1 MSIIKLY
8 WLIEM
13 SIKCITKTVCPAS
26 FACPMSQ
33 RWTSSAKTP
42 SASPSRPSPCR
53 SCGWGSKRSRCRS
66 SAHAGCSAASGSASS
81 VQSWSQTPRTKIY
94 LFMVLVIGVE
104 GRLLVF
110 LLELTV
116 YFWQHL
122 GPLDLERLH
131 ELFLLHSAG
140 ETREARLPGEVL
152 LVAESFDFAVAT

>member
-1 MSIIKLY
+1 
-8 WLIEM
+8 M

-81 VQSWSQTPRTKIY
+81 VQSWSQTPQNQNLFVYGPSNWCWRTTSRFPPRTDC
-94 LFMVLVIGVE
+94 LLLTAPWSARPWAAAWTLPPPFRWRDSRSSTTWRSSTSRWEFRLCCCHL
-104 GRLLVF
+104 GRL
-110 LLELTV
+110 
-116 YFWQHL
+116 
-122 GPLDLERLH
+122 
-131 ELFLLHSAG
+131 S
-140 ETREARLPGEVL
+140 
-152 LVAESFDFAVAT
+152 